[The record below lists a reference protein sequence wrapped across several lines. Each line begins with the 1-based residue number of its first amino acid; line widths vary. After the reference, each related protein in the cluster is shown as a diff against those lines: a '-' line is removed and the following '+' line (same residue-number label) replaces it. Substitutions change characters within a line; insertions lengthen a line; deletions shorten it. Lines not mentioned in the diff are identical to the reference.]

1 MNYYSKDML
10 SKFLDK
16 TLKET
21 SISDFQKVNIDNDS
35 DINYILVPNL
45 DENTKLNILL
55 YCTDKKTLTLF
66 CPILYKTK
74 YQDSIIFTLN
84 VINTVNSRMAV
95 GKLYLN
101 QQPDLVVSYINR
113 ILFNNILNELTP
125 KLLDEYIES
134 FLLTAFDFFNTM
146 KTRTHE

>member
-1 MNYYSKDML
+1 
-10 SKFLDK
+10 
-16 TLKET
+16 
-21 SISDFQKVNIDNDS
+21 
-35 DINYILVPNL
+35 
-45 DENTKLNILL
+45 
-55 YCTDKKTLTLF
+55 
-66 CPILYKTK
+66 
-74 YQDSIIFTLN
+74 
-84 VINTVNSRMAV
+84 MAV